1 MLNNSLW
8 NIVFYS
14 VLILCASFPLRAQP
28 SYLDWFMQAGGRSNE
43 IARDVCVDNFGS
55 IYFVSEVTDTTNFP
69 DTTFVANFSDVC
81 LIKLNPAG
89 EIVWIRLMGGTG
101 LDRGLDI
108 KPDNNGDII
117 VTGFFSGS
125 ALFGDTTLISSGFT
139 DVFVAKYNPNGVLQ
153 WVVHGSG
160 AYHDEGLCVA
170 IDDQNDIYI
179 GGFFESDLQIGT
191 YTLLS
196 TGSYETLFYAKISS
210 AGTVEWAKQAT
221 NLDYSESFVESICFD
236 GFDIVLT
243 GSFDDTMIFD
253 GDTLY
258 SYDGSIDVIIAKID
272 ITGNKVW
279 IKQAGGNYDD
289 GGSAI
294 ICDDYGKIFLAGYFA
309 HTANF
314 GTFQFTS
321 TDNNSDVFISGLD
334 GNGNFI
340 WAEHGSGTGYDY
352 PTSISYN
359 LINGIS
365 VCGITTEN
373 FNIEGSTFIGN
384 ATDDIFIAN
393 YSSTGT
399 LKNVLYTGDLGEE
412 RIYDVY
418 LDDNNSGFIVGS
430 FSGSMSID
438 GTVIPAQNI
447 LADLFIAKLYF
458 DNLTSIIEDTKHSSL
473 NKFVLL
479 QNYPNPF
486 NPSTK
491 IQYSVTQSSD
501 VLIKVYDVL
510 GNEVA
515 TLVNKVT
522 PPGAYEVEFDS
533 DGLTSGVY
541 FYQLKAESFI
551 ETKKMILLK

>member
-8 NIVFYS
+8 KIVFYS

-55 IYFVSEVTDTTNFP
+55 IYFISEVTDTTVFP

-81 LIKLNPAG
+81 LVKLNPAG
-89 EIVWIRLMGGTG
+89 EIVWIRLMGGDG

-108 KPDNNGDII
+108 KTDNNDDII

-139 DVFVAKYNPNGVLQ
+139 DVFIAKYNPNGVLQ

-160 AYHDEGLCVA
+160 ADHDEGLCIA
-170 IDDQNDIYI
+170 IDDLNDIYI
-179 GGFFESDLQIGT
+179 GGYFENDLQIGT

-221 NLDYSESFVESICFD
+221 NLDYSESFVESISFD
-236 GFDIVLT
+236 GLDIVLT

-340 WAEHGSGTGYDY
+340 WAEQGSGTGYDY

-359 LINGIS
+359 LTNGIS

-373 FNIEGSTFIGN
+373 FNIGGSTFIGN

-399 LKNVLYTGDLGEE
+399 LKNVLYTGGLGEE

-458 DNLTSIIEDTKHSSL
+458 DNLTNIIEDTKHSSL

-486 NPSTK
+486 NPSTTINWEMPQAGLVSIK
-491 IQYSVTQSSD
+491 I
-501 VLIKVYDVL
+501 YDVL
-510 GNEVA
+510 GREVI
-515 TLVNKVT
+515 TLVNEELNAGKHETVFE
-522 PPGAYEVEFDS
+522 AANFS
-533 DGLTSGVY
+533 SGVY
-541 FYQLKAESFI
+541 IYRINTGDFI
-551 ETKKMILLK
+551 QTKKMILIE